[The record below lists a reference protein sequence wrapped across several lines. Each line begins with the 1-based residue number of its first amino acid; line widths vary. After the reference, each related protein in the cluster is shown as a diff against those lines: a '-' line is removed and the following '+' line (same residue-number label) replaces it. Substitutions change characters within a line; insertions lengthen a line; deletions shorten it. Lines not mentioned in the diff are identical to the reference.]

1 MSAHRLHYSQPAASW
16 NEALPVGNGSLGAM
30 CSGDLA
36 SAFLQINDDTAW
48 SGSPAAEQIEPV
60 VDAATAAKAL
70 KSAREAIAAGRFED
84 ATGHLRALQ
93 HRHTQSFVPFADLRA
108 TITTTSP
115 ESGHVAVDGYRRT
128 LDLRTA
134 THEAAGRLGEVQV
147 SHRTWVSAPHGVL
160 VHEIDTDSTVDV
172 EVQFSSP
179 LRMLATA
186 ASPTDAKITEG
197 CITMQLPSDVYPTH
211 DDDPEP
217 IRYSDAPGAS
227 LRGALA
233 YAIEHDGTASAG
245 TDVSIVVVHGIRRI
259 RIVLT
264 TATTFA
270 GIGKMPSGNE
280 SDALSAARVVLH
292 QALEAG
298 LTALRDAQLTDHGS
312 LYDRVE
318 LELGGRA
325 SEPPHTGLD
334 TGRRLAR
341 INDGASADISR
352 DPELAALLFHYGRYL
367 LICSSRQGTLP
378 ANLQGI
384 WNEAVRP
391 PWSSNYT
398 TNINVQMNYW
408 AADTANLGET
418 VDPLFDLI
426 EALAAAGTETAKR
439 LYGAPGWVAH
449 HNTDAWAYTQPVGH
463 GTHDP
468 KWAFWPLAGLWLAR
482 HYVDHA
488 GFGNREAVLR
498 RAYPVLRSAAEFA
511 LAWLQPMPDGNLG
524 TSPSTS
530 PENDFRTPTGA
541 IASAATSSTLDLTL
555 IRDHLEALKA
565 AADLVGKPEDVVVQA
580 ARAALQRLSEIRI
593 GGRGTITEWSEDF
606 EQVDPHHRHLSPL
619 LFLYPGEGPVD
630 EKLESAAGRFLDE
643 RGDESTGWS
652 LVWKIALRARLR
664 QSNGVDDLLRYLFR
678 DMSVDRGE
686 WVGGLYPNLLAAHP
700 PFQIDGNFGYV
711 AGLAEALLQSHRGRI
726 ELLPAVPPS
735 LGSGRVRGLVARPG
749 ILVDVE
755 WAFEGKSISV
765 VEAAF
770 RARTAEA
777 VGVHTVSTP
786 SGEFSIELPAIGAEV
801 KLWTGEPRQAAR
813 MP

>member
-1 MSAHRLHYSQPAASW
+1 M
-16 NEALPVGNGSLGAM
+16 PVGNGSLGAM

-70 KSAREAIAAGRFED
+70 KRAREAIASGRFED
-84 ATGHLRALQ
+84 ATGPLQALQ
-93 HRHTQSFVPFADLRA
+93 HRHTQSFVAFADLRA
-108 TITTTSP
+108 TIKTNP
-115 ESGHVAVDGYRRT
+115 ESGHNSADGYCRT

-134 THEAAGRLGEVQV
+134 THESAGRLGDVQV

-160 VHEIDTDSTVDV
+160 VHEIDTDAVVDV
-172 EVQFSSP
+172 EVHLSSP
-179 LRMLATA
+179 LRLLGAA
-186 ASPTDAKITEG
+186 ASPTDANITEG
-197 CITMQLPSDVYPTH
+197 WITMQLPSDVYPTH

-217 IRYSDAPGAS
+217 VRYSDAPGAS

-245 TDVSIVVVHGIRRI
+245 TDGATVVVHGARRI
-259 RIVLT
+259 RIVLA

-270 GIGKMPSGNE
+270 GIGQLPSGDE
-280 SDALSAARVVLH
+280 ADALSAART
-292 QALEAG
+292 ALNHALAAG
-298 LTALRDAQLTDHGS
+298 LTAVRDAQLTDHGS

-318 LELGGRA
+318 LKLGGMA
-325 SEPPHTGLD
+325 SELPHTRLD
-334 TGRRLAR
+334 TGHRLAR
-341 INDGASADISR
+341 INGGALADISQ

-367 LICSSRQGTLP
+367 LICSSRQGALP
-378 ANLQGI
+378 TTLQGI
-384 WNEAVRP
+384 WNQAVRP

-426 EALAAAGTETAKR
+426 EALAVAGTETARR

-488 GFGNREAVLR
+488 GFGNCEAVLR

-511 LAWLQPMPDGNLG
+511 LAWVHPMPDGTLG
-524 TSPSTS
+524 TNPSTS
-530 PENDFRTPTGA
+530 PENDFRTPTGV

-555 IRDHLEALKA
+555 IRDHLEALKT
-565 AADLVGKPEDVVVQA
+565 AADLVGKPDDPVVQA
-580 ARAALQRLSEIRI
+580 ARAALERLPQIRA
-593 GGRGTITEWSEDF
+593 GDSGTITEWSEDF

-619 LFLYPGEGPVD
+619 LFLYPGEGSVD
-630 EKLESAAGRFLDE
+630 EKLEVAARKFLDE

-664 QSNGVDDLLRYLFR
+664 QSNGVDGLLRYLFR

-749 ILVDVE
+749 IVVDVE
-755 WAFEGKSISV
+755 WAFDGDFVTLVK
-765 VEAAF
+765 AAF
-770 RARTAEA
+770 LARTAEA

-786 SGEFSIELPAIGAEV
+786 AGEFAIELPAIGSEATLGER
-801 KLWTGEPRQAAR
+801 EPREAGKMA
-813 MP
+813 